1 MCIRDRLSTI
11 ENANRIVVM
20 DEGQIVEAGKHE
32 ELLKKNGYYAFLQGN
47 PEKPNDDDRESV
59 AI

>member
-1 MCIRDRLSTI
+1 
-11 ENANRIVVM
+11 M

-47 PEKPNDDDRESV
+47 PKKPNDDDCESI